1 MAIKKYVLTIEFNDN
16 GDNCE
21 YIQEEIIDDTP
32 EDKRTIYEAD
42 IDDYFSTADIAYLL
56 SNKIAKA

>member
-1 MAIKKYVLTIEFNDN
+1 MAIKKYVLTIEFDDN

-42 IDDYFSTADIAYLL
+42 IDNYFSDIDIAYLL